1 MRHDPP
7 RKGEQ
12 GMSRALAR
20 TLALLIAL
28 SLVIAACGGSDDDGN
43 DGSSGNEGDEPAAE
57 KIDYKAIGLWD
68 DGPCDEAKPKLKL
81 GLMVVY
87 ESAFISL
94 KDQATALTA
103 AAEAFNKRG
112 GANGACIEV
121 HTCDDGAN
129 AEQSLACVREIDDAG
144 VVATV
149 NDQGT
154 AGQDDV
160 SKAMQSAKIPRVAT
174 NVAPADWT
182 DPNAYPLDAS
192 GTGVTLMQP
201 QALIDQDIKKIGVI
215 RVGLSEAAAL
225 VGFLEQLYADEGATF
240 PLDLP
245 VPEGTTDYTQFILKA
260 QEEGVQGVT
269 ISLGEQEAVQVA
281 RAGQQLNSELPIT
294 TSLGTFPHATV
305 KGLGAFAD
313 HMVFMSAFPPAT
325 VDLPVYKAL
334 RADLAASDD
343 EALQPENLKTSP
355 MRSWIGLYALLYMIR
370 QAKMTDFTRDGITA
384 MLKQAKDV
392 PMLDMFGGENWTPD
406 LNHPGAFK
414 RAGMNHWQAW
424 KWDAEATGPDV
435 EGNFVESTEMSFD
448 EVLCGSPLGAPC

>member
-1 MRHDPP
+1 
-7 RKGEQ
+7 
-12 GMSRALAR
+12 MSRALVR
-20 TLALLIAL
+20 TLALLMSL
-28 SLVIAACGGSDDDGN
+28 SLVIAACGGGDDDDDSSGNN
-43 DGSSGNEGDEPAAE
+43 DGSEPTAD

-68 DGPCDEAKPKLKL
+68 DGPCDETKPKLKL

-121 HTCDDGAN
+121 HTCDDGATVD
-129 AEQSLACVREIDDAG
+129 QSLACVREVDDAG

-154 AGQDDV
+154 AGQADV
-160 SKAMQSAKIPRVAT
+160 SAAMASAKIPRVAS
-174 NVAPADWT
+174 NVAPADWA

-192 GTGVTLMQP
+192 GTGVTFVQP
-201 QALIDQDIKKIGVI
+201 QALIDQGIKKIGVI
-215 RVGLSEAAAL
+215 RVGLPEAAAL
-225 VGFLEQLYADEGATF
+225 VGFLEQVYADEGATF
-240 PLDLP
+240 PFDAP
-245 VPEGTTDYTQFILKA
+245 VPEGTTDYSQFIVGA
-260 QEEGVQGVT
+260 QRAGVDGVT
-269 ISLGEQEAVQVA
+269 LSLGEQEAIQVV
-281 RAGQQLNSELPIT
+281 RAGQQLSAELPISA
-294 TSLGTFPHATV
+294 SLGTFPHAVV
-305 KGLGAFAD
+305 KDLGDFAD
-313 HMVFMSAFPPAT
+313 QMVFLSAFPPAT
-325 VDLPVYKAL
+325 FDLPVYKAL
-334 RADLAASDD
+334 RADLAASGD

-370 QAKMTDFTRDGITA
+370 QANMTEFTREGITA
-384 MLKQAKDV
+384 MLQQAKDV
-392 PMLDMFGGENWTPD
+392 PMLDMFGGENWTPN

-424 KWDAEATGPDV
+424 NWDADATGPGV
-435 EGNFVESTEMSFD
+435 EGNFVEGSEMNFD